1 MVSKSTGKK
10 DIAVKEEFYDW
21 IIDKKQG
28 KEKAIEDTLRRL
40 LKYKKRQVKK

>member
-10 DIAVKEEFYDW
+10 DVAIEKEFFDW
-21 IIDKKQG
+21 LLSKKKG

-40 LKYKKRQVKK
+40 VKFKERRRKK